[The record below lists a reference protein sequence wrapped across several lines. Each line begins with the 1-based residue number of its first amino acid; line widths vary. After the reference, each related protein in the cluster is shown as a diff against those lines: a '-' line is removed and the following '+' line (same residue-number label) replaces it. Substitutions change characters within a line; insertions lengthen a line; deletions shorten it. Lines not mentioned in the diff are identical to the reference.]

1 MRGTALVA
9 ASVVVAGVVAVTLV
23 VTSSGGAPSDPTTP
37 VPTSTAEI
45 VRTDLSTTTQEA
57 GNLGYAG
64 TYNIVNETAGRAFT
78 ALPAVGDRV
87 DRGGVVYEVDGVGIP
102 LFYGAR
108 PMWRDLEA
116 GVTPGSDV
124 AQLNDNLIALGFN
137 DHGRLTPGD
146 SFTAHTTAA
155 VEAWQ
160 RARFRTAD
168 GVVHVGDVVD
178 EPGPV
183 RIASV
188 AATLGGPPQPGT
200 LVALATSPTPD
211 VVIEVPVT
219 QEYLVH
225 VGDAV
230 TVTLPDGTTTM
241 PGTIFAVGS
250 VAVAPGDSSNGNAS
264 PGPANAGGSGG
275 GNQPDTVDV
284 TVALAD
290 PTRVAAFSSAAV
302 TVQIVSAQ
310 AKNVL
315 AVPINAL
322 VALAEGGYAV
332 EVVDGAQHHL
342 VGVHPGLFANSLV
355 EITGTGLTPG
365 TRVEVPRS

>member
-1 MRGTALVA
+1 MRGSALVA

-37 VPTSTAEI
+37 VPTSTAAV

-57 GNLGYAG
+57 GNLGFAG
-64 TYNIVNETAGRAFT
+64 TYNIVNETTGRTFT

-108 PMWRDLEA
+108 PMWRDLQS
-116 GVTPGSDV
+116 GVTAGADV

-146 SFTAHTTAA
+146 SFTAHTAAA

-178 EPGPV
+178 EPGPL

-188 AATLGGPPQPGT
+188 AATLGGPSQPGT

-211 VVIEVPVT
+211 VVIQVPVT

-225 VGDAV
+225 VGEAV

-250 VAVAPGDSSNGNAS
+250 VAVAPGDLSNGNGS
-264 PGPANAGGSGG
+264 PGPSNAGGG
-275 GNQPDTVDV
+275 GNQPDTVNV

-290 PTRVAAFSSAAV
+290 PARVAAFSSAAV
-302 TVQIVSAQ
+302 TVQVVSAQ

-342 VGVHPGLFANSLV
+342 VAVHPGLFANSLV
-355 EITGTGLTPG
+355 EISGAGLTPG